1 MNVETVK
8 RVGLVYG
15 SYTRIILG
23 NADQGILKDYD
34 KLKIEDV
41 NPDTCELTNVIP
53 YYGEVRRFIEVYTCQ
68 TVQATIEINR
78 SNTVFRLEDEVKT
91 QLKPFGEIGGVKV
104 TNANIGEADLRR
116 LRVLAVF

>member
-53 YYGEVRRFIEVYTCQ
+53 YYGEVRRFIEVHTCQ

-91 QLKPFGEIGGVKV
+91 QLKPFGEIGRVKV
-104 TNANIGEADLRR
+104 TIANIGEADLRC
-116 LRVLAVF
+116 LRVLAAV